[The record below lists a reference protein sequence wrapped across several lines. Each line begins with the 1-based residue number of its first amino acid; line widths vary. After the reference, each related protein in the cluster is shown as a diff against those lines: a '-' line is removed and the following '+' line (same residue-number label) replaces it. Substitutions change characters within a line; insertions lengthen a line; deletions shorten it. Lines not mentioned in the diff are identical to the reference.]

1 MRVIVKLQV
10 VGDVALQLHAGKPFT
25 GIEIVN

>member
-1 MRVIVKLQV
+1 MEIVTLQV